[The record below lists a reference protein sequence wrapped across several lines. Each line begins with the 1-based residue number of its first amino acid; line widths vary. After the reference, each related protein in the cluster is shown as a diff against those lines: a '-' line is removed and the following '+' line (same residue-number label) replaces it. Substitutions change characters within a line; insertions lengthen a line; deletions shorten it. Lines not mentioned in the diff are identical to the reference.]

1 METTSAL
8 SNPTR
13 LITVL
18 SWRSCMLCGGSACA
32 SKNSCAPPAGT
43 TYHKLPIGATF
54 TSATACGHACYGRD
68 AAGRCAAVRKG
79 DATAE
84 LPPPHSGRPAA
95 RQRKPFSANWGR
107 GAERA

>member
-43 TYHKLPIGATF
+43 TYHKLPIGASF
-54 TSATACGHACYGRD
+54 TSATAHAGML
-68 AAGRCAAVRKG
+68 
-79 DATAE
+79 ATGAT
-84 LPPPHSGRPAA
+84 LLGGVPP
-95 RQRKPFSANWGR
+95 
-107 GAERA
+107 